1 MLRMLLIVACLF
13 IQGCAST
20 NQTNSVIVTGVG
32 SSFEAAKENAFR
44 HAVEQ
49 QIGVLIHSERETR
62 GNNLVKDDILAYS
75 AGYVDDF
82 KILQTT
88 MRNNQVQMR
97 VEVWVSNSR
106 IQNRILSKGIS
117 DSDVQGNRLQAQYN
131 TFLREKETGDKL
143 LLKLLAQYPQN
154 AYVIETGEIE
164 YRHDTN
170 RDSLMVI
177 PYKISWNKEFLQS
190 MNETLAVLSD
200 QPMFGRQS
208 PKTITVKGKKKS
220 DLIIGYT
227 NKYHFND
234 TIRFDY
240 LQRTIDNNSLRIRV
254 TLKQNDRNL
263 YSECWI
269 PNEQLFGSGQYDIS
283 LEGNRVERGH
293 IRLDIPKLSNLHNL
307 MRQVNNIQLSIDEV
321 YQCTNKR

>member
-1 MLRMLLIVACLF
+1 MLRMLLLVACLV

-20 NQTNSVIVTGVG
+20 KQTDSITVNGVG

-49 QIGVLIHSERETR
+49 KIGVLIHSERETKH
-62 GNNLVKDDILAYS
+62 NDLVKNDILAYS

-82 KILQTT
+82 KIIHTT
-88 MRNNQVQMR
+88 MRNNQVHMQ
-97 VEVWVSNSR
+97 VEVWVSSSR

-117 DSDVQGNRLQAQYN
+117 DKDVQGNRLQAQYN
-131 TFLREKETGDKL
+131 TFLKERETGDKF
-143 LLKLLAQYPQN
+143 LLKLLAQYPYN

-170 RDSLMVI
+170 RDSLLIV
-177 PYKISWNKEFLQS
+177 PYKLSWNKDYLES
-190 MNETLAVLSD
+190 MNETLSVLSD
-200 QPMFGRQS
+200 KTTFGSKAPR
-208 PKTITVKGKKKS
+208 TITIRNKKKT
-220 DLIIGYT
+220 DILIGST
-227 NKYHFND
+227 NQYSFND

-254 TLKQNDRNL
+254 TLKQNDREL

-269 PNEQLFGSGQYDIS
+269 PGTQLFGSGRYDIS
-283 LEGNRVERGH
+283 LEGNRVERDH
-293 IRLDIPKLSNLHNL
+293 LRIEIPRLSQLHNL
-307 MRQVNNIQLSIDEV
+307 MRQVNNIQLSVDEV
-321 YQCTNKR
+321 SKCMNKR